1 MKMNFANQLTAL
13 RIILIPLLI
22 VFFYWPSIWAGYTL
36 VGLFVIGALT
46 DWFDGYVARR
56 LQQTTGFG
64 TFLDP
69 VADKLIVAVTLL
81 LITEQA
87 GSWVVTVAAAIII
100 GREITVSGLR
110 EWMAKQGQQEVMQ
123 VAMIAKIKTVV
134 QMVAISFL
142 LLGQKTPLS
151 FAAIDFFVLGLV
163 LLYLAVLLTVVS
175 MLIYIGAIISNKYG
189 GRA

>member
-1 MKMNFANQLTAL
+1 MNLANQLTAL
-13 RIILIPLLI
+13 RIVLIPLLI
-22 VFFYWPSIWAGYTL
+22 LFFYWPSMWAGYTL
-36 VGLFVIGALT
+36 VGLFVVGALT

-189 GRA
+189 SRV